1 MSMNIY
7 ADETLGLF
15 HLQSKDTSYIIQ
27 LVQGYPA
34 HIYWGASLRHDSS
47 LTDTL
52 VLRERASFSPI
63 PQQSQPA
70 LSLDA
75 LPQEYPQYGTSDF
88 RRPAYQAQLADG
100 TRITELKYTSYTI
113 TSGKPALEGLP
124 AVYTESD
131 EEAMTLE
138 LILNDNYAGLTA
150 KLLYTVFANH
160 SAIVRSVRFEHN
172 GKAPLRLEQALSA
185 SVDFADSSYDT
196 LHLSGA
202 WARERHV
209 QRRPLVPGAA
219 VSLESR
225 RGSSSHQVNPFLAL
239 LRPGSDE
246 DHGDVYGFS
255 LVYSGSFA
263 AVAEVEQFG
272 QTRVSIGINPFDF
285 SWLLEP
291 GQSFQTPE
299 AVLVYSGEGLGGMS
313 RTYHRLYRT
322 RLSRGVHRDKARPI
336 LVNNWEATYFDFD
349 ADKITTIAK
358 EAGPLGI
365 ELFVLDDGWF
375 GKRDKDNSSLGDW
388 FEDRRKLP
396 GGLADLAGR
405 VNSEGLQF
413 GLWVEPEMV
422 SPDSELYRKHPD
434 WCLHAE
440 GRRRTEGRN
449 QLILDLSRPEVCDYL
464 YETLSTVFSS
474 APIAYVKW
482 DMNRNMTEIA
492 SATASPERQKETAH
506 RYMLGLYDLLE
517 RLTSRFP
524 DILFESCSGGGG
536 RFDPGMLF
544 YMPQTWTSDDT
555 DAIERL
561 AIQYGTSIVYPASS
575 MGAHVSAVPN
585 HQVERITSLAIRG
598 DVAMSGNFGYELD
611 LTAFT
616 EAEKHLASRQIA
628 QYKEIRTL
636 VQQGDMYRL
645 LSPFEGSGET
655 AWMFVSEDKT
665 EAFVAYFRV
674 LAMPNAPISRLTLKG
689 LNPELDYVI
698 ETGAADS
705 TNDHGDEAPASEDVS
720 GVSPFQTAFGG
731 TPQGGDRLMRIGL
744 VVSDLRGDYA
754 SCTYRLRAVKR

>member
-1 MSMNIY
+1 MNIFV
-7 ADETLGLF
+7 DDSLGLF

-27 LVQGYPA
+27 LTEGYPS
-34 HIYWGASLRHDSS
+34 HVYWGAQLRHDSS
-47 LTDTL
+47 LADAL
-52 VLRERASFSPI
+52 VLRERSSFSPT
-63 PQQSQPA
+63 PRPEKPVFSP
-70 LSLDA
+70 DA
-75 LPQEYPQYGTSDF
+75 LPQEYPQYGSGDF
-88 RRPAYQAQLADG
+88 RRPAYQAKLADG
-100 TRITELKYTSYTI
+100 SRITELKYTGYTI
-113 TSGKPALEGLP
+113 IPGKPALEGLP
-124 AVYTESD
+124 AVYAETED
-131 EEAMTLE
+131 EAKTLE
-138 LILNDNYAGLTA
+138 LILRDDYAGLTVR
-150 KLLYTVFANH
+150 LLYTVFAGH
-160 SAIVRSVRFEHN
+160 SAIARSVRFEHN
-172 GKAPLRLEQALSA
+172 GTAPLRLEQALSA
-185 SVDFADSSYDT
+185 SVDFADSDYDT

-202 WARERHV
+202 WVRERHM

-219 VSLESR
+219 LSLESR
-225 RGSSSHQVNPFLAL
+225 RGSSSHQANPFLAL
-239 LRPGSDE
+239 LRPGADE

-263 AVAEVEQFG
+263 AAAEVEQFG
-272 QTRVSIGINPFDF
+272 QTRVTIGINPFDF

-322 RLSRGVHRDKARPI
+322 RLCRGVHRDKARPI

-349 ADKITTIAK
+349 ADKIAAIAK

-396 GGLADLAGR
+396 GGLADLANR
-405 VNSEGLQF
+405 VNNEGLQF

-422 SPDSELYRKHPD
+422 SPDSDLYRKHPD

-440 GRRRTEGRN
+440 GRRRTEARN

-464 YETLSTVFSS
+464 YETLSAVFAS
-474 APIAYVKW
+474 APITYVKW

-492 SATASPERQKETAH
+492 SAAAGPERQQETAH
-506 RYMLGLYDLLE
+506 RYMLGLYNLME
-517 RLTSRFP
+517 RLTSQFP

-561 AIQYGTSIVYPASS
+561 SIQYGTSIVYPASS

-585 HQVERITSLAIRG
+585 HQVERTTSLAIRG

-611 LTAFT
+611 LRTFT
-616 EAEKHLASRQIA
+616 EAEKNLAAKQIA

-645 LSPFEGSGET
+645 LSPFEGSGDT

-674 LAMPNAPISRLTLKG
+674 LATPNAPISRLTLKG

-705 TNDHGDEAPASEDVS
+705 TDSHGGTDTSSADSSA
-720 GVSPFQTAFGG
+720 PFQTAFDG
-731 TPQGGDRLMRIGL
+731 TPYGGDRLMRIGL
-744 VVSDLRGDYA
+744 VVSDLRGDFV
-754 SCTYRLRAVKR
+754 SCTYRLKAVQR